1 VLAALLGHDESP
13 PDVIRRLHTHLRGR
27 KRRKQADSNSPVGR
41 ASSSGSKNSK
51 AKNKKKKKG
60 GAKSSSA
67 PPGSGL
73 DKKRKGFDDSFCS
86 EDSFICDEDLA
97 AASPPQDDKYEDE
110 VTPEDMELY
119 WETVAQLCGGVSR
132 APEAEDL
139 MTSQETLKV
148 RIQRISFYSFK

>member
-13 PDVIRRLHTHLRGR
+13 PNVIRRLRTHLRGR

-60 GAKSSSA
+60 AKSSSA

-86 EDSFICDEDLA
+86 EDSFICDEDRA

-119 WETVAQLCGGVSR
+119 WDTVAQLCGGVSR
-132 APEAEDL
+132 AQEAEDL

-148 RIQRISFYSFK
+148 RIQP